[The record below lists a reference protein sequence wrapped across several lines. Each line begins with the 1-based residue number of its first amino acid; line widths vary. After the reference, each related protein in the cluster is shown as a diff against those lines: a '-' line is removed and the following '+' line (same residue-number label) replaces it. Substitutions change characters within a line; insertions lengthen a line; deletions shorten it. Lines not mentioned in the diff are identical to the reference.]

1 MRNWTMAALP
11 LAMALTVAGCDGSL
25 TLGNDDSKSESVA
38 DSGTSDAKGTRSYAF
53 EGFESVTVTGPDD
66 VTIRRGE
73 RFAVE
78 ASGPESEL
86 ARLEIEADGKELK
99 IGRKRQGFQ
108 VGRIVHKAVK
118 ISITMPRLSAVR
130 LTGSGDIEADALEED
145 AVSATLTGSGNLKI
159 GNLAGRRGEISIAGS
174 GNVEVDGG
182 TIDKGEYNIAGSGN
196 IDAEKLVAKNLDIT
210 LAGSGDIEAGAT
222 GEADVRVMGSGDVT
236 LTGGAKCS
244 TRTMGSGDVTCR

>member
-1 MRNWTMAALP
+1 MRNWTVAALP
-11 LAMALTVAGCDGSL
+11 LAMALTVAGCDGGL
-25 TLGNDDSKSESVA
+25 TLGKDEAKSESAA
-38 DSGTSDAKGTRSYAF
+38 DSGAPDAEGTRSFAF
-53 EGFESVTVTGPDD
+53 EDFERVTVTGPDD

-73 RFAVE
+73 AFAIE

-86 ARLEIEADGKELK
+86 ERLEIEKDGKELK

-108 VGRIVHKAVK
+108 MGRIVHKGVK
-118 ISITMPRLSAVR
+118 LSITMPRLSAVR
-130 LTGSGDIEADALEED
+130 LTGSGDIEADTVESD
-145 AVSATLTGSGNLKI
+145 SVSAELTGSGNLKI
-159 GNLAGRRGEISIAGS
+159 GSLTAQRGEISITGS

-182 TIDKGEYNIAGSGN
+182 TLDKGEYNIAGSGN

-244 TRTMGSGDVTCR
+244 SRTMGSGDVTCR